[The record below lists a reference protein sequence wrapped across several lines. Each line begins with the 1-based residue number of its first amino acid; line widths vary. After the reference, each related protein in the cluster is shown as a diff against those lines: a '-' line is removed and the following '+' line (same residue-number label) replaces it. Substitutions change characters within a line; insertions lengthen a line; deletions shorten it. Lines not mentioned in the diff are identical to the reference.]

1 MMVGLPGA
9 GKSFFARQFAESF
22 NAPLVSADHL
32 RTAIFSNPTHTKEED
47 VLIDTIMLQQ
57 TRELLKTNRSIVV
70 DGSCNVRAN
79 RQDLQ
84 RLAKQKNYNTLIIWV
99 QTDGPTCRQRA
110 LKRNPSR
117 EGDILNAPLTN
128 ETFDAQVKRFTPPH
142 TTEAAIVISGKHTY
156 STQLRVVLKRLA
168 PRDDQPATAPQPQNT
183 IQQRPHGDIQTK
195 SHRVTIN

>member
-1 MMVGLPGA
+1 MVGLPGA

-32 RTAIFSNPTHTKEED
+32 RTAIFNDPTHSKEED

-57 TRELLKTNRSIVV
+57 TSELLKTNRSIVV
-70 DGSCNVRAN
+70 DGSCNLRAN
-79 RQDLQ
+79 RQDFQ
-84 RLAKQKNYNTLIIWV
+84 RIAKQKNYNTLIIWV

-128 ETFDAQVKRFTPPH
+128 ETFDALVKRFSTPHP
-142 TTEAAIVISGKHTY
+142 TETAIVISGKHTY
-156 STQLRVVLKRLA
+156 ATQLRVVLKRLT
-168 PRDDQPATAPQPQNT
+168 PPDNQQATMAQQPQSV
-183 IQQRPHGDIQTK
+183 QQRPHGDIQTK